1 MRYTRLRFDIWLCLL
16 LAFGVSLGAVKLT
29 EFFLAGAYE
38 RYVEEHTVSDGDIGG
53 KAGPEVFRVQSV
65 DDILSHDT

>member
-29 EFFLAGAYE
+29 EFFLVGE
-38 RYVEEHTVSDGDIGG
+38 IGR
-53 KAGPEVFRVQSV
+53 AHV
-65 DDILSHDT
+65 